1 MFVEIIRKRKRTD
14 KTRGTKTIMLDFI
27 IEKEKFSTGT
37 LRKFK
42 VGKILLCFVKKDS
55 IILSVELIFGFQIS
69 IQKITCILNSLQ
81 FLLF

>member
-42 VGKILLCFVKKDS
+42 SG
-55 IILSVELIFGFQIS
+55 
-69 IQKITCILNSLQ
+69 
-81 FLLF
+81 